1 MGDVV
6 VVVVV
11 VVVIVVTVVDTLRFS
26 NVLLFCFFLLND
38 LLNNPNFNPPTLLLL
53 SLGIVDAPPAPS
65 QPTIPG
71 EDAPPPPPTPL
82 TLPINTLT
90 WREIA
95 RLVFTGCL
103 VKEVGLNE
111 ADTQATIRGKGREL
125 TTNINIVN
133 RRELTVSLLIVGNYH
148 CH

>member
-1 MGDVV
+1 M
-6 VVVVV
+6 
-11 VVVIVVTVVDTLRFS
+11 
-26 NVLLFCFFLLND
+26 
-38 LLNNPNFNPPTLLLL
+38 
-53 SLGIVDAPPAPS
+53 DAPPAPS

-111 ADTQATIRGKGREL
+111 ADTQATIRGKGNEL
-125 TTNINIVN
+125 TTNSVIINHRV
-133 RRELTVSLLIVGNYH
+133 LTVSLSLVQPLPHVFNH
-148 CH
+148 HH

>member
-26 NVLLFCFFLLND
+26 NVLLFCFFLLSD

-111 ADTQATIRGKGREL
+111 ADTQATIRGKGMER
-125 TTNINIVN
+125 TINSVINN
-133 RRELTVSLLIVGNYH
+133 RKKLTVSVSL
-148 CH
+148 